1 MEARPYRRASA
12 ALSHPISTVGVM
24 SSSVA
29 ILIALLAG
37 ALVGVLAGLL
47 IGAARA
53 ERSRSA
59 TSAAE
64 AERFRELSAS
74 ILAES
79 QQKLVDMNAT
89 RMRELTEATARED
102 SQREKTVR
110 SLVEPID
117 TNLRQLSEKLV
128 EIEQSRTKDSA
139 ELRTTITGLDQ
150 ITKSLQA
157 ETHTLATAM
166 KDNRARGSWGEMQLQ
181 RVVELAGMIEHCDF
195 VTQTTVEGDDGRLRP
210 DLVVKLPQSRSIVID
225 AKVPMSAYLDAVGA
239 DDPDRRSALMQQHTR
254 DLLAHVNEL
263 QRRNYSTYVEGALD
277 FVVMFVPGDTFLNAA
292 FEAKPSWFDDAISRG
307 VLPASP
313 GALIALLRAISYGWQ
328 QDRLA
333 QNAEEIAAIGAEMH
347 QRLVTFADKLVK
359 VGAGLTTATK
369 NYNEAIGSLE
379 SRVLVSARRFREKG
393 VQVPTEI
400 EPLQPLDL
408 TTRLFSAPE
417 LLDVPTD
424 PPLGE
429 GSDPSA

>member
-1 MEARPYRRASA
+1 M
-12 ALSHPISTVGVM
+12 STTFV
-24 SSSVA
+24 
-29 ILIALLAG
+29 ILL
-37 ALVGVLAGLL
+37 ALVGGVLLGLLAGLL
-47 IGAARA
+47 LGAARA

-59 TSAAE
+59 SSAAE
-64 AERFRELSAS
+64 AERFRELSAA

-79 QQKLVDMNAT
+79 QQRLVDMNAT
-89 RMRELTEATARED
+89 RMRELSESTARED
-102 SQREKTVR
+102 DQRERTVR

-128 EIEQSRTKDSA
+128 EIEQSRTRDSA

-150 ITKSLQA
+150 ITRSLQT

-166 KDNRARGSWGEMQLQ
+166 KDTRARGSWGEMQLQ

-195 VTQTTVEGDDGRLRP
+195 ITQTTVDGDDGRLRP
-210 DLVVKLPQSRSIVID
+210 DLVVKLPQARSIVID
-225 AKVPMSAYLDAVGA
+225 AKVPMSAYLDAVGS
-239 DDPDRRSALMQQHTR
+239 DDPERRAALLQQHTR
-254 DLLAHVNEL
+254 DLLAHVTEL
-263 QRRNYSTYVEGALD
+263 QRRNYSTYVDGALD

-292 FEAKPSWFDDAISRG
+292 FEARPSWFDDAISRG

-313 GALIALLRAISYGWQ
+313 GALVALLRAISYGWQ

-347 QRLVTFADKLVK
+347 QRLITFAEKLVK
-359 VGAGLTTATK
+359 VGSGLTTATK
-369 NYNEAIGSLE
+369 HYNEAIGSLE

-400 EPLQPLDL
+400 EPMQPLEL

-417 LLDVPTD
+417 LQDAAGGPPDVPLPTD
-424 PPLGE
+424 R
-429 GSDPSA
+429 